1 MTFYE
6 IIDKYGKGA
15 TDVKMK
21 ALSMCLSKHFTMM
34 KAAHEDKY
42 WALMRDVFGILT
54 DGHYNEDFATHDVSG
69 IEYTDRAGA
78 KHKGAH
84 WSMEQVKEATKD
96 YKFPAGVNEWDIFV
110 AANALYADLCKR
122 FDDKQVLD
130 AMHSFFFADEDW
142 PGNNKVWHDMAC
154 KNGK

>member
-6 IIDKYGKGA
+6 LIDKYGKGA
-15 TDVKMK
+15 SNDKMK

-34 KAAHEDKY
+34 KAAHEEKY

-54 DGHYNEDFATHDVSG
+54 DGHYNEEFATYDVSG
-69 IEYTDRAGA
+69 IEYTDRSGA

-142 PGNNKVWHDMAC
+142 PGNNKIWHYMAC
-154 KNGK
+154 KHGK

>member
-6 IIDKYGKGA
+6 LVEKYGKGA
-15 TDVKMK
+15 TDAKMK

-84 WSMEQVKEATKD
+84 WSMEQVK
-96 YKFPAGVNEWDIFV
+96 
-110 AANALYADLCKR
+110 
-122 FDDKQVLD
+122 
-130 AMHSFFFADEDW
+130 
-142 PGNNKVWHDMAC
+142 
-154 KNGK
+154 

>member
-15 TDVKMK
+15 TDTKMK

-54 DGHYNEDFATHDVSG
+54 DGHYNEEFATHDVSG

-142 PGNNKVWHDMAC
+142 PGNNKVWHYMAC
-154 KNGK
+154 KNSK

>member
-15 TDVKMK
+15 TDTKMK

-34 KAAHEDKY
+34 KAAHDDNY
-42 WALMRDVFGILT
+42 WAQMRDVFGILT

-142 PGNNKVWHDMAC
+142 PGNNKVWHYMAC
-154 KNGK
+154 KNSK